1 MSLINLGK
9 EQKMFLLSLGCIK
22 YCCIIL
28 VTLAASDYNR
38 EWSSALKELDTWR
51 VFESFP
57 LPPPCCTVSWD
68 VLVPEVSRSRLF
80 LAYGVQVLFFFSPLL
95 AVCLYD

>member
-9 EQKMFLLSLGCIK
+9 EQKMFLLSLGYIK

-28 VTLAASDYNR
+28 VTLFLAASDYNR

-51 VFESFP
+51 V
-57 LPPPCCTVSWD
+57 
-68 VLVPEVSRSRLF
+68 
-80 LAYGVQVLFFFSPLL
+80 
-95 AVCLYD
+95 

>member
-51 VFESFP
+51 V
-57 LPPPCCTVSWD
+57 
-68 VLVPEVSRSRLF
+68 
-80 LAYGVQVLFFFSPLL
+80 
-95 AVCLYD
+95 